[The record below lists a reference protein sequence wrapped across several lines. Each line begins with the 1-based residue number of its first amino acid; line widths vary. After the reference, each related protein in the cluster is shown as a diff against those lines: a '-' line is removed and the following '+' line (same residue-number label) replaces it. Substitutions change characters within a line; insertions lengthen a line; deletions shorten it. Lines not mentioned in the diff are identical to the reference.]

1 MESDSITAYLKN
13 AIGSVWLKRA
23 VAVAL
28 FLTLA
33 IPSFINVRFDHD
45 WGDDFAMYIIEA
57 KKIATGQS
65 LSDLGYIYDRVNA
78 GGGPPAYP
86 VGFPLMLAPVY
97 RFFGISFR
105 HFHYLMSVLA
115 ATFSLLTFLYLKRK
129 TGVVAGAFALA
140 MVLAFNPWLIDFKN
154 AVLSDLPFSVFVLL
168 AVIAVERRSP
178 YWAGLAM
185 GFALSIRS
193 AGVALFAGLLMD
205 VAYRWVFQP
214 NAKESRRKTVVQA
227 ASTLLIAAGF
237 RFLISAIFRTPGS
250 ESGYLDQIPPPALL
264 GEVVR
269 NNVNYYID
277 TVRDFIPSFQAVFLS
292 KILWISL
299 VSCSLA
305 GFLKKVK
312 KGPDFSEFFVFAY
325 LVMILMWTSWQGFRF
340 LLPVVPMMLYYA
352 GLQIS
357 ELGIALFGTRAR
369 YAPWVAV
376 FALFFAVAPSLRAL
390 QRNHRNP
397 MEGPMSPDAQ
407 EAYREIQRRT
417 PRDAKFLADKPRAL
431 ALFTDR
437 SAAFD
442 VPDLPPDAFRNFV
455 KSKNIRYKLID
466 LAGRSAGDAGLR
478 KQIPPDIVPTD
489 VWSSPRYL
497 ILRMDWN

>member
-1 MESDSITAYLKN
+1 MGKVLPILLLITL
-13 AIGSVWLKRA
+13 V
-23 VAVAL
+23 
-28 FLTLA
+28 F
-33 IPSFINVRFDHD
+33 PSFINIRYDHD

-65 LSDLGYIYDRVNA
+65 LLDLGYLYDRVNA

-105 HFHYLMSVLA
+105 HFHYLMSALA
-115 ATFSLLTFLYLKRK
+115 AAFSLLTFLYIRRK

-140 MVLAFNPWLIDFKN
+140 LVLAFNPWLIDFKN

-185 GFALSIRS
+185 GFALTIRS
-193 AGVALFAGLLMD
+193 AGVAMFAGLLMD
-205 VAYRWVFQP
+205 VAYRYVFQP
-214 NAKESRRKTVVQA
+214 DAKESRRTLLAQA
-227 ASTLLIAAGF
+227 AITLLIATGL
-237 RFLISAIFRTPGS
+237 RFLISAIYRTPGS
-250 ESGYLDQIPPPALL
+250 ESGYLDQIPPRALIW
-264 GEVVR
+264 EVVR

-277 TVRDFIPSFQAVFLS
+277 TARDFIPSFQAVFLS
-292 KILWISL
+292 KLLWISL
-299 VSCSLA
+299 VWCSLA

-312 KGPDFSEFFVFAY
+312 KGPEFSEFFVFAY

-340 LLPVVPMMLYYA
+340 LLPVVPMMLYYT

-369 YAPWVAV
+369 YAPWLAV
-376 FALFFAVAPSLRAL
+376 FALFFAVVPSLRAL

-407 EAYREIQRRT
+407 EAYREIQLRT
-417 PRDAKFLADKPRAL
+417 PPDAKFLADKPRAL

-442 VPDLPPDAFRNFV
+442 VPGLPPEAFRDFV

-466 LAGRSAGDAGLR
+466 LAGRSVGDAVFR
-478 KQIPPDIVPTD
+478 KQFPADIVPTD